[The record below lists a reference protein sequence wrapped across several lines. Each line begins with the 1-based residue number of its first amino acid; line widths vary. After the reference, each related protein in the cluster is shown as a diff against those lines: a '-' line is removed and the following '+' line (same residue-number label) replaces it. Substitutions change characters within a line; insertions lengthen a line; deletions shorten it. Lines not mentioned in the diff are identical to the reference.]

1 MIQLLTFN
9 SFDEDLERFKSKY
22 DVAQQS
28 IYFSQI
34 LITKDVEK
42 TQMDISMNVEE
53 LDFFFPLNYEV
64 KSKMLN
70 IQVKQIGFS
79 KRE

>member
-1 MIQLLTFN
+1 MFK
-9 SFDEDLERFKSKY
+9 SFDEDVDKFNSKY

-34 LITKDVEK
+34 LVTKDIEK
-42 TQMDISMNVEE
+42 AQMDISINVEE
-53 LDFFFPLNYEV
+53 LDFFFPLNYEI

-70 IQVKQIGFS
+70 IQIKQIGFS

>member
-1 MIQLLTFN
+1 MFK
-9 SFDEDLERFKSKY
+9 SFDEDVDKFNSKY

-34 LITKDVEK
+34 LVTKDIEK
-42 TQMDISMNVEE
+42 AQMDISINVEE
-53 LDFFFPLNYEV
+53 LDFLVPLNYEI

-70 IQVKQIGFS
+70 IKIKQIGF
-79 KRE
+79 